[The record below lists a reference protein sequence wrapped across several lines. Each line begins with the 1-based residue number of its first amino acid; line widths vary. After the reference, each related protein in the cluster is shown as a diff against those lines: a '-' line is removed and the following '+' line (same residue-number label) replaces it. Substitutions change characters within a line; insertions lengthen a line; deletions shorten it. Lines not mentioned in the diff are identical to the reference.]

1 MFKKHE
7 IGPLPCA
14 MYNKTGHK
22 YKYKTIKLPEENRRK
37 SSGPWLG
44 SYHTRDKIYKRK
56 KLDTNIEIFCSSKDT
71 VRRMRKQGTYQKKN
85 LFTSIYL
92 GNYLYP

>member
-22 YKYKTIKLPEENRRK
+22 YKYKTIKLPEENICGNDFFFLDLTPK
-37 SSGPWLG
+37 SNKWN
-44 SYHTRDKIYKRK
+44 YI
-56 KLDTNIEIFCSSKDT
+56 KLFS
-71 VRRMRKQGTYQKKN
+71 
-85 LFTSIYL
+85 
-92 GNYLYP
+92 